1 MSILYTFV
9 QQVNNAGVSG
19 TIIDP
24 EAFKAASAGM
34 GKDDVEVSWNEI
46 LTETY
51 DLAEECPFL
60 FCSYL
65 IHQELLLLFL
75 SWEHCKYELSSIKWG
90 I

>member
-46 LTETY
+46 LTEMY

-65 IHQELLLLFL
+65 IHQELLLLLL
-75 SWEHCKYELSSIKWG
+75 SWEH
-90 I
+90 